1 MLGSVLRETI
11 APVLREAPPECG
23 IVSITSVKVSPDA
36 SYVDLAVSAFSEQ
49 KKAMDYLEGCIPDVK
64 KRLGKLQLRIVP
76 KIRFRL
82 DTGLEQGNKV
92 EELLK
97 KLENQ

>member
-1 MLGSVLRETI
+1 MLGSVIREI
-11 APVLREAPPECG
+11 VAPVLREAPQECG

-36 SYVDLAVSAFSEQ
+36 SYVDLTVSALKEPRM
-49 KKAMDYLEGCIPDVK
+49 AVEYLESRIPDLK
-64 KRLGKLQLRIVP
+64 KLLGALERRIIP

-82 DTGLEQGNKV
+82 DQGQEAGNRV

-97 KLENQ
+97 KLEG